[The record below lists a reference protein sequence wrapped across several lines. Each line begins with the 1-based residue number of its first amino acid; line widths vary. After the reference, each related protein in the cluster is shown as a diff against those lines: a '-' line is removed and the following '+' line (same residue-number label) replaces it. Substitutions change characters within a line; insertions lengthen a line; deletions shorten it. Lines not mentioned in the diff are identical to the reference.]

1 MNIRLV
7 FITLLITTLIVVAV
21 KQDIH
26 AQSTR
31 EDSPVTRNV
40 LLPPGPDNPR
50 NSEGDFIRLKDGRLM
65 FIYTHFTGGGGD
77 HEAAHLAA
85 RYSCDEGK
93 TWTQEDEVVIPNEGG
108 MNVMSV
114 SLLRLHTG
122 EIALFYL
129 RKNSLLDCRPVLRI
143 SHDEG
148 ETWSDP
154 IEIIPDEE
162 MGYYVLNNDRVVQLS
177 SGRLIAPVARHNA
190 PDYKEYTGY
199 GDIMVYLSDDHGRT

>member
-1 MNIRLV
+1 MTNLPSHRSVRMNIRLV

-85 RYSCDEGK
+85 RYSCDEVKPGLRRMK
-93 TWTQEDEVVIPNEGG
+93 WSSRMKEG
-108 MNVMSV
+108 
-114 SLLRLHTG
+114 
-122 EIALFYL
+122 
-129 RKNSLLDCRPVLRI
+129 
-143 SHDEG
+143 
-148 ETWSDP
+148 
-154 IEIIPDEE
+154 
-162 MGYYVLNNDRVVQLS
+162 
-177 SGRLIAPVARHNA
+177 
-190 PDYKEYTGY
+190 
-199 GDIMVYLSDDHGRT
+199 